1 MEKTQKLNT
10 GANMTEVQLRENYDY
25 FIDFLRKN
33 FKGERLEKLLNL
45 YSENRYGI
53 QLTTAPASGKASF
66 HYAFPGGYLLH
77 VMNVEKVSRG
87 IQKVFQVCE
96 GTVDYT
102 EEERIFAAL
111 NHDLGKLGDEEFGP
125 YYLPQTDEW
134 RQRKLGEIYAHN
146 NDSPPWDVT
155 DRALYI
161 LQKEGILLT
170 WKETLAIKLSDGM
183 FEEKNIKYYKA
194 FDGLKTRLPEMIH
207 WADWMSARIEKSQWE
222 KLQ

>member
-1 MEKTQKLNT
+1 MEKTLNT
-10 GANMTEVQLRENYDY
+10 GADMTETQLGENYNY
-25 FIDFLRKN
+25 FIEFLKES
-33 FKGERLEKLLNL
+33 FTGERLEKLLKL

-77 VMNVEKVSRG
+77 VMNVVNIGKY
-87 IQKVFQVCE
+87 IQLLFQKFD
-96 GTVDYT
+96 GTIDYT
-102 EEERIFAAL
+102 EEERVFSAL
-111 NHDLGKLGDEEFGP
+111 HHDLGKLGDEEFGP
-125 YYLPQTDEW
+125 YYMPQTDEW

-146 NDSPPWDVT
+146 KESPPWEVT

-161 LQKEGILLT
+161 LQKEGIAVT

-183 FEEKNIKYYKA
+183 FVEKNRPYFTS
-194 FDGLKTRLPEMIH
+194 FDGLKTRLPEITH
-207 WADWMSARIEKSQWE
+207 WADWMSCRAEKCQWE